1 MAIAHPSTLQLT
13 IIGNLS
19 QDMSQGRV
27 STTQLLND
35 TSSIN
40 FTAYSQGSIDI
51 TSASGNVSLGKYG
64 IVFLTSN
71 ANITISVFDGT
82 NTSTV
87 NTKLFALN
95 GPTAEFEISTSSVL
109 PVTVQW
115 ITGNSNPIIAGS
127 F

>member
-13 IIGNLS
+13 VIGNLS

-64 IVFLTSN
+64 IIFLTS
-71 ANITISVFDGT
+71 ASPITVHVINGS
-82 NTSTV
+82 SASSME
-87 NTKLFALN
+87 TKLFALN

-115 ITGNSNPIIAGS
+115 ICGTSNPIIANS

>member
-1 MAIAHPSTLQLT
+1 MAIAHPSNLVLNVNAALQ
-13 IIGNLS
+13 IDNSG
-19 QDMSQGRV
+19 GRV

-35 TSSIN
+35 TTAIN

-64 IVFLTSN
+64 IVFLTSSSEITVTVIN
-71 ANITISVFDGT
+71 ATGS
-82 NTSTV
+82 STV

-95 GPTAEFEISTSSVL
+95 GPTAEFEISTTSIL
-109 PVTVQW
+109 P
-115 ITGNSNPIIAGS
+115 ITISFVCGNSNPIIANS